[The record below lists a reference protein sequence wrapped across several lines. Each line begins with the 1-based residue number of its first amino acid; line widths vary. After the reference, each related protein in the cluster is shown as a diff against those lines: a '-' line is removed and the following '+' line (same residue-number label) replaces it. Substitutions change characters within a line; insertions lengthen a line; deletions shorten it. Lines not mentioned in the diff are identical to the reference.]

1 MGGWR
6 SVSPKTSHVIAIRKI
21 ETPRICAR
29 RADALR
35 LRNGF
40 WLRGRWILVDASK
53 IKVFSG
59 YHGDRNTPA
68 YLSVCIAMRA
78 VTSLEAGLSIGCVSE
93 QLINQTRWEWNIK
106 RHVAPMEL

>member
-1 MGGWR
+1 M
-6 SVSPKTSHVIAIRKI
+6 AIRKI

-35 LRNGF
+35 LPSGF

-68 YLSVCIAMRA
+68 YLSVYIAMRT
-78 VTSLEAGLSIGCVSE
+78 VVSLEAALLIGRVSA

-106 RHVAPMEL
+106 RHVVPMEL